1 MLSFWEKITEY
12 APLCQVGVWVEEGE
26 MAPPPDHVPCVRKA
40 KWVHVW
46 QTEQSEEE
54 RDYYC
59 EKHALEHGLTNYQ
72 LIRDS
77 PVELEVTS
85 GDPPGTV
92 QYLGLDLETGAELTL
107 HEQQSQ
113 ETLIP
118 YGGSGAEE
126 ATMFEDE
133 EEDE

>member
-1 MLSFWEKITEY
+1 MLSIWEKIHHPFSGPELTCQHRSEAPWLCGATAFWSHRWKTEDMD
-12 APLCQVGVWVEEGE
+12 QE
-26 MAPPPDHVPCVRKA
+26 HF
-40 KWVHVW
+40 
-46 QTEQSEEE
+46 
-54 RDYYC
+54 DYYC
-59 EKHALEHGLTNYQ
+59 EAHALEHGLSNYQ

-77 PVELEVTS
+77 PEIELQVSS
-85 GDPPGTV
+85 GDPPGTI

-107 HEQQSQ
+107 HEQQAQ